1 MTEAPKPPRF
11 AVFLIVLLDV
21 MGLGL
26 IIPAQPFLAQHF
38 GASAATVTLIGTTY
52 ALMQFLFAPV
62 WGTLSDKFGRKPIL
76 ITTLFLTL
84 IGHCVFAWASSLS
97 MLFGARALA
106 GLGAA
111 NISTAQAV
119 LSDTHPPAERSRAM
133 ALVGAAFGVGFVLG
147 PALGGIL
154 SHLDH
159 EAPARYPA
167 LFAATLAL
175 ANIFFV
181 TTRVPETRFL
191 TTSSSSKKES
201 ILTFVKLDRQL
212 QILILTTFLTM
223 TAFALMEQ
231 TIGLYIGRIW
241 VNDGGMEG
249 MRHATSL
256 TSVFLVVVGL
266 SAIAVQG
273 YFVRKW
279 LKTRSEVLI
288 FRAGLVTICISLVL
302 IPVLGWI
309 GSFPLFLLSGALLA
323 LGSGMF
329 NPAMAGLVSQSCP
342 ADKQGVGLALNQSGQ
357 ALGRIVGPTFAGTL
371 FSVGT
376 SMPFFAGTVLT
387 LLALGVSSAALTRQ
401 LAVQKTATP
410 E

>member
-1 MTEAPKPPRF
+1 MSEVVKPPRF

-38 GASAATVTLIGTTY
+38 GASPATVTLVGTTY
-52 ALMQFLFAPV
+52 ALMQFMCAPL
-62 WGTLSDKFGRKPIL
+62 WGLLSDRFGRKPVL
-76 ITTLFLTL
+76 VMTLSLSL
-84 IGHCVFAWASSLS
+84 IGHSLFGWASTLG
-97 MLFGARALA
+97 MLFLARALS
-106 GLGAA
+106 GIGAA

-119 LSDTHPPAERSRAM
+119 LSDTHAPTERSRAM

-154 SHLDH
+154 SHLDP
-159 EAPARYPA
+159 ESPALYPA
-167 LFAATLAL
+167 LFAATLSL
-175 ANIFFV
+175 VNILFV
-181 TTRVPETRFL
+181 ITRVPETRFL
-191 TTSSSSKKES
+191 QTGGSAKKEPL
-201 ILTFVKLDRQL
+201 LTFLKLDRQL

-231 TIGLYIGRIW
+231 TVGLFIGGLWAHG
-241 VNDGGMEG
+241 EG
-249 MRHATSL
+249 LARMREATSL
-256 TSVFLVVVGL
+256 TSVFLVVVGIT
-266 SAIAVQG
+266 AVAVQG

-279 LKTRSEVLI
+279 LQTTSEVKI
-288 FRAGLVTICISLVL
+288 FKAGLVTIGVSLVL

-309 GSFPLFLLSGALLA
+309 GSFPLFLISGALLA

-376 SMPFFAGTVLT
+376 PMPFLT
-387 LLALGVSSAALTRQ
+387 GAALTLAALFVSR
-401 LAVQKTATP
+401 LAVKR
-410 E
+410 